1 MIDGKRVSGYN
12 RAMLPN
18 DPYML
23 LSAVNMKL
31 RDGDSS
37 LEELCDNEDASL
49 EEVVAKLQNI
59 GYSYDKEQRK
69 FISV

>member
-1 MIDGKRVSGYN
+1 
-12 RAMLPN
+12 MLPS

-23 LSAVNMKL
+23 LSALNMKL

-37 LEELCDNEDASL
+37 LEELCDSEDASL
-49 EEVVAKLQNI
+49 EEVVEKLSSI
-59 GYSYDKEQRK
+59 GYIYNKEQRK

>member
-1 MIDGKRVSGYN
+1 
-12 RAMLPN
+12 MLPN

-31 RDGDSS
+31 RDGEYS
-37 LEELCDNEDASL
+37 LEELCDNEDASID
-49 EEVVAKLQNI
+49 EVITKMSSI
-59 GYSYDKEQRK
+59 GYTYNEEQRK

>member
-12 RAMLPN
+12 RAMLPS

-31 RDGDSS
+31 RDGDCS

-49 EEVVAKLQNI
+49 EAVVKKLARI
-59 GYSYDKEQRK
+59 GYTYNEERRK